1 MEVLLD
7 SNIYLQ
13 DVRMAKN
20 PFGELFAYI
29 RRTDSSLLLPGL
41 VREEVLARYSE
52 MLQVA
57 SRRAKQAYSDLW
69 ALTETDEPLF
79 DAPNAADEVQSLD
92 ERMRSPVAGI
102 TSRVIEEYESVD
114 LMEVAR
120 RGIHRKRPASKKG
133 EELRDVMLWLL
144 AISIAK
150 QSSSRL
156 AFISGDKDFM
166 ADDQRELH
174 PQLAEDLKF
183 MSAPLDFYPGVL
195 EFVTAHALAHESAD
209 KGWFLPLV
217 PTGKMEELIGQRMLD
232 WSTESGRITGVDKI
246 EVQFEKGDKYTVG
259 DRTYFVEVVFQG
271 TANITESRSWSNE
284 YSHLL
289 TVPAVTGGFSLPAY
303 DTPVVGGALYT
314 GPIST
319 ASFGDW
325 SPSGKQAEMLI
336 LDPSK
341 PILYDY
347 VCKFRA
353 TLNARVIGG
362 LLGSI
367 ELEGI
372 DVESLKRSGRRPAG
386 DRI

>member
-29 RRTDSSLLLPGL
+29 RRTGSSLLLPGL

-52 MLQVA
+52 QLQVA
-57 SRRAKQAYSDLW
+57 SRKASQAYSDLW
-69 ALTETDEPLF
+69 ALTETDEPPF
-79 DAPNAADEVQSLD
+79 DAPNIADEVQSLE
-92 ERMRSPVAGI
+92 ERMRSPAAGI
-102 TSRVIEEYESVD
+102 TSRVIEGYESVD

-144 AISIAK
+144 AINIARH
-150 QSSSRL
+150 SSSRL

-166 ADDQRELH
+166 ADDQQNLH
-174 PQLAEDLKF
+174 PQLVEDVKS
-183 MSAPLDFYPGVL
+183 MAAPLDFYPGVL
-195 EFVTAHALAHESAD
+195 EFVTAHALAHESVD
-209 KGWFLPLV
+209 KAWFLPLV
-217 PTGKMEELIGQRMLD
+217 PTGKMEELIGQRMLE

-246 EVQFEKGDKYTVG
+246 EIQFEKGDKYTVG
-259 DRTYFVEVVFQG
+259 DHTYFVEVVFQG

-289 TVPAVTGGFSLPAY
+289 TVPAVTGGFSLPMY

-341 PILYDY
+341 PILYEY
-347 VCKFRA
+347 ACKFRA
-353 TLNARVIGG
+353 TLNARVIGST
-362 LLGSI
+362 LGSI

-372 DVESLKRSGRRPAG
+372 ELESIQRAGSQPGTKRV
-386 DRI
+386 